1 VNRDAMNVGGVEE
14 FAPASANSAGADA
27 FVATRELADLAFG
40 DSLSSAP
47 STSGRHLAL
56 ISAESLRLDLAGALH
71 HRLGDYQL
79 IELIGEGGMGIVYRA
94 RQISLDREVAVK
106 ILAAGP
112 WASTNFI
119 ERFHRE
125 AQNAARMQHP
135 NIVAI
140 HEVGAAEQLH
150 YYSMRL
156 VRGETLA
163 DRLRREGRFAPRDAA
178 ALMSPVA
185 RAIDYAHALGVLHL
199 DLKPANI
206 LLDENGAPHV
216 SDFGL
221 ARRLEQE
228 LGVGEDVSGTPS
240 YMAPEQAAAGAKL
253 IGTATDVWG
262 LGAILYELV
271 AGAPPFLGDSPETTL
286 RLVREGAL
294 RRPRRYVAS
303 LPRDLEAII
312 EKAMARDAGQRYV
325 NAADFAEDLEAF
337 IAGLPVR
344 ARGLN
349 PLQRLL
355 RWTQRERK
363 FAIASTLACSALAA
377 ALLVTMQ
384 RNATMAIPE
393 KSIAVLPFENLS
405 QDAENGYFADGM
417 QDEILSHLAGISDLK
432 VVSRTSTQKYKSHP
446 ADLKTIGTQLGVA
459 TVLEGSVQKSG
470 DQVHINLQLIDA
482 RDDRHLW
489 AQSYSRDLKNVF
501 AVEGE
506 VAQSVAEALKAKL
519 MPAESATASAAPTQN
534 AAAYEFFLRATPHF
548 NRGND
553 RHDLA
558 GAEMPQ
564 AIALYQQAIAAYPR
578 FALAYARLAIA
589 ETSVYN
595 FAPDRTSTRLAAAQV
610 AVERALALQPDL
622 GEAHFAKGLFE
633 LWARRDFT
641 KAREQLEITARQMP
655 NSAEVIAYLAAT
667 ARHEGHWQEA
677 LDAYRRAVQLDPQST
692 HINFQLAF
700 TYADLRRYADAMR
713 VLDEMLAAGGDV
725 GDIRPT
731 RATWL
736 VMWKGDLSLQRTLL
750 AALAP
755 GTDEYDANE
764 RDFFQ
769 LAWWSRDYGTA
780 IRAALAST
788 DAQWRDP
795 NNIALPRLLYLAWA
809 LQAQGDQTRAADAYA
824 SVRNTASDAIA
835 RGINSAD
842 HHLAL
847 AFAHAGVGNKDEA
860 LRESARALEILP
872 PNRDAVGGIATL
884 YYVALVELRSGAY
897 DAAFAHLRELL
908 ALPSGTSISAAMLA
922 LDPQWDPIRQDKRFA
937 GLLRQGESELQLTR

>member
-1 VNRDAMNVGGVEE
+1 MTVGGVEE
-14 FAPASANSAGADA
+14 SAPASANAAGADG

-47 STSGRHLAL
+47 RMSGRHLAL
-56 ISAESLRLDLAGALH
+56 ISAESLRMDLAGPLH
-71 HRLGDYQL
+71 QRLGDYQL

-112 WASTNFI
+112 WASTKFV

-140 HEVGAAEQLH
+140 HEVGAAEELH

-163 DRLRREGRFAPRDAA
+163 NRVRREGRFAPAA
-178 ALMSPVA
+178 AARLMLPIA
-185 RAIDYAHALGVLHL
+185 RAIDYAHGLGVLHL

-206 LLDENGAPHV
+206 LLDETGVPHV
-216 SDFGL
+216 ADFGL

-240 YMAPEQAAAGAKL
+240 YMAPEQAAAGTQP

-271 AGAPPFLGDSPETTL
+271 AGAPPFLGDCAETTM
-286 RLVREGAL
+286 RLVREGTL

-303 LPRDLEAII
+303 LPRDLEAVI
-312 EKAMARDAGQRYV
+312 ERAMARDASQRYASAAEF
-325 NAADFAEDLEAF
+325 AADLESF

-349 PLQRLL
+349 PLDRLL
-355 RWTQRERK
+355 RWTWRERK
-363 FAIASTLACSALAA
+363 FVIAA
-377 ALLVTMQ
+377 ALACTGLVAAFVVSMQ
-384 RNATMAIPE
+384 RNAAIDIPG

-446 ADLKTIGTQLGVA
+446 TDLKTIGAQLGVA
-459 TVLEGSVQKSG
+459 TILEGSVQKSG
-470 DQVHINLQLIDA
+470 EQVHINLQLIDA

-519 MPAESATASAAPTQN
+519 MPAETATVGAAPTQN
-534 AAAYEFFLRATPHF
+534 ATAYEFFLRATPHY

-558 GAEMPQ
+558 GLEMPQ
-564 AIALYQQAIAAYPR
+564 AIALYQQAIAADPR

-595 FAPDRTSTRLAAAQV
+595 FAPDRTAVRIAAAQA
-610 AVERALALQPDL
+610 AVERALALQPNL
-622 GEAHFAKGLFE
+622 GEAHFAMGLFE
-633 LWARRDFT
+633 LWARRDFAG
-641 KAREQLEITARQMP
+641 AREQLEITARQMP
-655 NSAEVIAYLAAT
+655 NNAEVIAYLAAT
-667 ARHEGHWQEA
+667 ARHEGRWQEA

-713 VLDEMLAAGGDV
+713 VLDEMLAAGGHV
-725 GDIRPT
+725 GDIRST

-736 VMWKGDLSLQRTLL
+736 AMWKGDLSLQHTLL
-750 AALAP
+750 AALTP
-755 GTDEYDANE
+755 GSDEYEANE

-769 LAWWSRDYGTA
+769 LAWWSRDYGAA
-780 IRAALAST
+780 IRTALTST
-788 DAQWRDP
+788 DVQWRDA
-795 NNIALPRLLYLAWA
+795 NNITLPRLLYLAWA
-809 LQAQGDQTRAADAYA
+809 FEAHGDQARAADTYL
-824 SVRNTASDAIA
+824 SVQNAANSAIA
-835 RGINSAD
+835 RGSDSAD
-842 HHLAL
+842 QHLAL
-847 AFAHAGVGNKDEA
+847 AFAAAGMGQKEA
-860 LRESARALEILP
+860 AVRESARALEILP
-872 PNRDAVGGIATL
+872 PSRDTVGGIATL
-884 YYVALVELRSGAY
+884 CYVAQIEVRSGAY
-897 DAAFAHLRELL
+897 DAAFAHLRQLL
-908 ALPSGTSISAAMLA
+908 ALPSGTSISAAMLT
-922 LDPQWDPIRQDKRFA
+922 LDPQWDPIRHDTRFA
-937 GLLRQGESELQLTR
+937 ELLKQAGSEVQLAP